1 MTEPPLH
8 LPRRPGK
15 PRDVG
20 VTMMID
26 GGLATQHFE
35 DVLTSHGQFVDFV
48 KFGWGTSL
56 VTRDLDTKI
65 AVANNLGVRF
75 YFGGTLFEKFL
86 VQGRFDQFRAFCQEK
101 GGGYVEVSNG
111 TVDLSEAEKAS
122 YVKELSQDFVV
133 ISEVGLKDQT
143 RSDLMAPR
151 AWVEAID
158 ADLDAGAHM
167 VTLETRES
175 GTGGLCRSNGE
186 LRYGLLEEI
195 LESGVDVDRLIFEAP
210 TSALQGY
217 FVRRIGSNVNVGN
230 VAPADVI
237 GLETLRLGLR
247 SETLLSFEDRDG
259 SEPLRSS

>member
-1 MTEPPLH
+1 MTHPLLD
-8 LPRRPGK
+8 LPRRPDK

-20 VTMMID
+20 VTMVID

-35 DVLTSHGQFVDFV
+35 DVMSSHGQFVDFV

-56 VTRDLDTKI
+56 VTRDLSEKI
-65 AVANNLGVRF
+65 AVLNNLGIRF
-75 YFGGTLFEKFL
+75 YFGGSFFEKAL
-86 VQGRFDQFRAFCQEK
+86 VQGRFDRFRAFCHEM

-111 TVDLSEAEKAS
+111 TIELTEADKAT
-122 YVKELSQDFVV
+122 YVKELCQDFRV

-143 RSDLMAPR
+143 RSDLMSPR
-151 AWVEAID
+151 AWVGAID
-158 ADLDAGAHM
+158 ADLDAGAYL

-195 LESGVDVDRLIFEAP
+195 LESGVDVDRLLFEAP
-210 TSALQGY
+210 TSTLQGY
-217 FVRRIGSNVNVGN
+217 FVRRIGTDVNVGN
-230 VAPADVI
+230 VAPNDIV

-247 SETLLSFEDRDG
+247 SETLLLFEDGDG
-259 SEPLRSS
+259 SERLGPA